1 MATMEQFVQ
10 EIRAD
15 NVWMP
20 GRKINELGIDDL
32 DLSVTFAMPFLEGPK
47 APLLITPGFTF
58 HFWNGPVSQ
67 PGPGSQDL
75 PPETYDAYLD
85 AAWNPQLTQ
94 LVGLE
99 MGGRIGVYSDFRSK
113 VIEDSFRLQG
123 HILGVL
129 SFSPSFQ
136 IKGGVMYLDR
146 NVIRMLPTGGIVW
159 TPSPDVRYE
168 ILFPNPKLA
177 KRLATYGN
185 TDWWIYVRGE
195 YGGGAW
201 TIKRNSPFLPPNLEG
216 LTDRIDYNDI
226 RVGVGLEFDTPNSYK
241 GLIEVGGAFDREVI
255 YAVSDTPAFRPS
267 PTVYVRGSL
276 AF

>member
-1 MATMEQFVQ
+1 MQQFLQ

-20 GRKINELGIDDL
+20 GRRVNELGIDDL
-32 DLSVTFAMPFLEGPK
+32 DLSATFALPFFEGPL

-58 HFWNGPVSQ
+58 HFWDGPVSQ

-75 PPETYDAYLD
+75 PADTYDAYLD

-94 LVGLE
+94 LLGLE
-99 MGGRIGVYSDFRSK
+99 MGGRFGVYSDFRSK
-113 VIEDSFRLQG
+113 IIEDSLRLQG
-123 HILGVL
+123 HLLGVL
-129 SFSPSFQ
+129 SFSPHIQ
-136 IKGGVMYLDR
+136 VKAGVMYLDR
-146 NVIRMLPTGGIVW
+146 NVIKLLPTGGIVW
-159 TPSPDVRYE
+159 TPNPDVRYE

-177 KRLATYGN
+177 WRLATYGN
-185 TDWWIYVRGE
+185 TDWWTYVRGE
-195 YGGGAW
+195 YGGGSW
-201 TIKRNSPFLPPNLEG
+201 TIKRESPFLPPGLEG

-241 GLIEVGGAFDREVI
+241 GLVEVGGAFDREVV
-255 YAVSDTPAFRPS
+255 YATSDTPTFRPS
-267 PTVYVRGSL
+267 PTIYVRGGL